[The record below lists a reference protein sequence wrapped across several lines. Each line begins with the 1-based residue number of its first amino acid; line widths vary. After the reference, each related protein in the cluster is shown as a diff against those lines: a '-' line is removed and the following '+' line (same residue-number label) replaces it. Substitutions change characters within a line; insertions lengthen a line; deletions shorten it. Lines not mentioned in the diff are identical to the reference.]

1 MKVLSPNEDPRESEL
16 NSGKRPKIEPLR
28 QIVTYVIAKGQN
40 GGIELDSE
48 FKSRTVSIYFLLNFY
63 LCLMQSQE
71 WKLVGW
77 NLPSSRLIVAAGN
90 MWLIIWSFAEL
101 SQPLALTKC
110 GLRMAYFP
118 VFLLSTLNTFCCL
131 IKLKNHLSDDKFLPR
146 NFEDQCV
153 QNELMMFEC
162 IDLLLFS
169 IYILSVKCSE

>member
-1 MKVLSPNEDPRESEL
+1 MSFKTNKKKWRFYRKSFLSLNEDPRESEL
-16 NSGKRPKIEPLR
+16 NSGKRPKIEILR

-77 NLPSSRLIVAAGN
+77 NLPSSRRIVAAGN

-101 SQPLALTKC
+101 SQSLALTKC
-110 GLRMAYFP
+110 ESLTSQYFCYQRW
-118 VFLLSTLNTFCCL
+118 T
-131 IKLKNHLSDDKFLPR
+131 H
-146 NFEDQCV
+146 
-153 QNELMMFEC
+153 
-162 IDLLLFS
+162 
-169 IYILSVKCSE
+169 SVV